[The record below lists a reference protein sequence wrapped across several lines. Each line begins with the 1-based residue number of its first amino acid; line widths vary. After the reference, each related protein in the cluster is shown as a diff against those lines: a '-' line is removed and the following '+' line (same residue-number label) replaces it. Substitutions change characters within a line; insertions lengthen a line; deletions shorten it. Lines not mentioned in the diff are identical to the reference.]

1 MCTAGGFGRTG
12 REKQVPLALQ
22 MLRVMHRMKRGLCSH
37 CSFQSHYFQIMR
49 VSLANFGGSAVTGV
63 KKEMHGTQLLN
74 ISPSLHA
81 HLHRERVT
89 GLFDLTSLN
98 DFLSSSCWAKK
109 LVLSSGWPRE

>member
-1 MCTAGGFGRTG
+1 MCPAGGFGRTG

-22 MLRVMHRMKRGLCSH
+22 MLRVMHRMKHGLCSH
-37 CSFQSHYFQIMR
+37 CSFQSHYFHQ
-49 VSLANFGGSAVTGV
+49 SLANFSGSAVTGV

-81 HLHRERVT
+81 HLHCERVT

-98 DFLSSSCWAKK
+98 DFLSSSCWGKK
-109 LVLSSGWPRE
+109 LVLSSEWPRE

>member
-1 MCTAGGFGRTG
+1 MCPAGGFGRTG

-37 CSFQSHYFQIMR
+37 CSFQSHYFHQ
-49 VSLANFGGSAVTGV
+49 SLANFGGSAVTGV

-81 HLHRERVT
+81 PLHCERVT

-98 DFLSSSCWAKK
+98 DFLSSSCWGKK
-109 LVLSSGWPRE
+109 LVLSSEWPRE